1 MTRYTTKIQ
10 QWIQTKINDIH
21 DTDWYFYIKNSVY
34 TQILFILMGILFVV
48 YLFVPVI
55 SPYDPLITDIYNI
68 NQDISLDHWI
78 GTDYLGRDILSR
90 VLYGLHT
97 SMTIAIISIVIS
109 FTIGVIVGCCAGYY
123 GGWIDRVIVQII
135 DVFMA
140 FPPIIIALALITL
153 FGSGMNSMIIV
164 FILSHW
170 ALFAR
175 LIRGQIISEKNAD
188 YILSARSVG
197 FSGWWIMTKHLLP
210 NSISPLIVF
219 ATLNIGHVILTI
231 STLSFLGLGIPP
243 EIPEWGSMIKSGMSY
258 VRVAPMN
265 VVAPVIAIVVV
276 TLLFNLVGECIR
288 EMTNPK
294 SKDKVNL

>member
-1 MTRYTTKIQ
+1 MTRFTTNIQ

-109 FTIGVIVGCCAGYY
+109 FVIGVIVGCCAGYY

-170 ALFAR
+170 ALFTR

-197 FSGWWIMTKHLLP
+197 FSGWWIMTRHLLP

-265 VVAPVIAIVVV
+265 
-276 TLLFNLVGECIR
+276 
-288 EMTNPK
+288 
-294 SKDKVNL
+294 